1 MRWDWIRTNFPRIWE
16 LTVDHLLLAIPTIL
30 AAFVLA
36 LPIGLV
42 AHRYP
47 SVREIVVAASSL
59 LYVIPSLALFI
70 ILPLILGTSMLSP
83 INVVVAM
90 TLYGVALQVRSTA
103 DAFDTV
109 PQEVRQSAIAMG
121 YATPRRIFSVDL
133 PLAGPVILAGLR
145 VVAASTISLISVGA
159 LIGVQSLGTL
169 FTEGFQRNFP
179 TQIMAGLIGTVLLAI
194 VVDAVLVGVGKL
206 AMPWTR
212 RGTARGRAI

>member
-1 MRWDWIRTNFPRIWE
+1 MRWDWIGANFPRIWD
-16 LTVDHLLLAIPTIL
+16 LTVDHLLLAIPAIA

-36 LPIGLV
+36 LPIGWV

-47 SVREIVVAASSL
+47 RVREWVVAATSL

-90 TLYGVALQVRSTA
+90 TLYGLALQVRSTA

-109 PQEVRQSAIAMG
+109 PDSVRQSAIAMG
-121 YATPRRIFSVDL
+121 YATPRRIASVDL
-133 PLAGPVILAGLR
+133 PLAGPVILSGLR
-145 VVAASTISLISVGA
+145 VVSASTISLISVGA
-159 LIGVQSLGTL
+159 LIGVQSLGAL

-179 TQIMAGLIGTVLLAI
+179 TQIMAGLIGTVLLAV
-194 VVDAVLVGVGKL
+194 VVDLVLVIVGKWL
-206 AMPWTR
+206 MPWTR
-212 RGTARGRAI
+212 SRRAAR